1 MSALKI
7 ILLVVLYG
15 QCFVDLIVCDES
27 SASAKPLRRKRQVAT
42 TTSDVITVAD
52 IAEYL
57 SGGNQR
63 KISSIAMI
71 EPNQAEVEDD
81 AKRWPKID
89 FSMATDVPVVTP
101 PPACDDTSRSNAVL
115 SILRTVTPE
124 AVLLNTVTPQGMAF
138 AWILSEDPA
147 ATTTLE
153 KPCDNIRGIRQRFA
167 LVTLYYAT
175 SGDSWT
181 DNTRWLTT
189 TDACQWAKVMCH
201 ADQPTVIALKLCKSS
216 EPVQYIYHTKYIW
229 KKLSHSYY
237 RYFP

>member
-1 MSALKI
+1 MMPLKT
-7 ILLVVLYG
+7 ILLFVLFG
-15 QCFVDLIVCDES
+15 QYFVDLIFCDEL
-27 SASAKPLRRKRQVAT
+27 SAPEKPLRRKRQAAT
-42 TTSDVITVAD
+42 STSDVITVAD

-71 EPNQAEVEDD
+71 EPNQVEIEDD
-81 AKRWPKID
+81 TKRWPKID
-89 FSMATDVPVVTP
+89 FSMATNVPVVTP

-124 AVLLNTVTPQGMAF
+124 SVLLNTVTPQGMAF

-153 KPCDNIRGIRQRFA
+153 KPCDNIRAIRQRFA
-167 LVTLYYAT
+167 LAVLYYAT

-181 DNTRWLTT
+181 DNARWLTT
-189 TDACQWAKVMCH
+189 ADACQWAKVMCH
-201 ADQPTVIALKLCKSS
+201 ADQPTVIALRLC
-216 EPVQYIYHTKYIW
+216 T
-229 KKLSHSYY
+229 
-237 RYFP
+237 